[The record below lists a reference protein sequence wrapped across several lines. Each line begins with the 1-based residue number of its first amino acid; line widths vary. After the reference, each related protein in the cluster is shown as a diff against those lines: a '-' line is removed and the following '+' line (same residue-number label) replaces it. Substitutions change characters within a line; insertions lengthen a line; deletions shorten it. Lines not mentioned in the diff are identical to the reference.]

1 MWYLDKKG
9 ILEHCGKDG
18 KDVRWL
24 DRAMKRGEVI
34 HDVDMGYI
42 TVVDY
47 IWELEEEI
55 KELKKSEPKQVVES
69 DSWEVEKTKEELEE
83 AKVNCDYWE
92 KKCYRYADYL
102 EKVISVTY
110 DRIKPMLWNKL
121 EEKSDFRE
129 HILEE
134 VKEISKYKD

>member
-1 MWYLDKKG
+1 MWYLDKKW

-55 KELKKSEPKQVVES
+55 KELKKSDKEK
-69 DSWEVEKTKEELEE
+69 EVEEVMKDMDLWSELEE
-83 AKVNCDYWE
+83 AKAQWE
-92 KKCYRYADYL
+92 YYENLYNEEREDKQERIRRCFRWIKQ
-102 EKVISVTY
+102 
-110 DRIKPMLWNKL
+110 IKPSADW
-121 EEKSDFRE
+121 EEFRDWVMSD
-129 HILEE
+129 EE
-134 VKEISKYKD
+134 L